1 MAGEAAPG
9 KAQHQAGGP
18 AALHRGSRA
27 PSVQNG
33 PDVGLPAFPASSHS
47 ASVCCGPE
55 HLLGVERRIQKL
67 LSLEALLSP
76 KGQSLGPS
84 NRDSANEAEGLSGVS
99 WC

>member
-18 AALHRGSRA
+18 AALHRGSHT

-33 PDVGLPAFPASSHS
+33 PDVGLPAFPTSSLS
-47 ASVCCGPE
+47 ASVCCSPE
-55 HLLGVERRIQKL
+55 HLLGVERRIRKL
-67 LSLEALLSP
+67 LSLEALLSA
-76 KGQSLGPS
+76 KGQGLGPS

-99 WC
+99 CY